1 MTHRTSLAAV
11 VLGGLLAAA
20 GAARAEPPSESF
32 AIEGGAGLGVVT
44 HGRTFAAF
52 ELVERIHLGY
62 RHSTG
67 LQVGLALQHAGALA
81 GDADHSAELFF
92 LGAEARYHPFADAC
106 VDPWL
111 GFAAGFGT
119 LDEEGDSP
127 VRREQWNGPTFQLTL
142 GVLFAV
148 THQLAVGAWAGV
160 TFGLWEQTCVLSNPY
175 QLEHCIGHGSPR
187 IYGLGV
193 SLAPRFTA
201 PQPPREPAR

>member
-1 MTHRTSLAAV
+1 MTQRTSFLVLA
-11 VLGGLLAAA
+11 GLLAVA
-20 GAARAEPPSESF
+20 GPVSAEPARDSF
-32 AIEGGAGLGVVT
+32 AIEGAAGLAAIT

-81 GDADHSAELFF
+81 GDVDHSAELFF
-92 LGAEARYHPFADAC
+92 IGAEARYHPLADAC

-111 GFAAGFGT
+111 GLTAGFGT

-127 VRREQWNGPTFQLTL
+127 FRREQWNGPAFQLTL

-148 THQLAVGAWAGV
+148 THQLAIGVWAGA
-160 TFGLWEQTCVLSNPY
+160 TLGIWEQTCLLSNPY
-175 QLEHCIGHGSPR
+175 QLEHCIAHQSPR
-187 IYGLGV
+187 LYGLGV
-193 SLAPRFTA
+193 SFAPRFTA
-201 PQPPREPAR
+201 PQPPTEPAP